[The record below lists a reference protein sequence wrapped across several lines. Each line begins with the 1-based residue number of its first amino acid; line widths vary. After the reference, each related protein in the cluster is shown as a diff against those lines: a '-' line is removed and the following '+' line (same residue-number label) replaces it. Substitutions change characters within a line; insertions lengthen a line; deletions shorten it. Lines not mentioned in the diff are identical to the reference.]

1 MQLKVRERGGILS
14 VSWIQDGCSSVN
26 EGLKTIHEMKRAG
39 RHYVDVTSQPRE
51 AAECDSQGKA

>member
-1 MQLKVRERGGILS
+1 MQLKVRERGSILS
-14 VSWIQDGCSSVN
+14 VSLIH

-39 RHYVDVTSQPRE
+39 RHYVDVTSRPRE